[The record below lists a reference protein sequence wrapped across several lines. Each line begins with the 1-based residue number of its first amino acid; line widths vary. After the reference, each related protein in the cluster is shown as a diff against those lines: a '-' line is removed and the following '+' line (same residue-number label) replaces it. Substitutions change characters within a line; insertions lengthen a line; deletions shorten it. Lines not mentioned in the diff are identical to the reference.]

1 MTQPQRWRGS
11 PSSPLGAVIFAGML
25 LALLLTTSGCVHV
38 AMLGM
43 MTNVS
48 QAHQINKMKKRLTA
62 TEADS
67 GQSIRGVQR

>member
-1 MTQPQRWRGS
+1 MNQPQRWRGA
-11 PSSPLGAVIFAGML
+11 PASPLGALIFIGML

-48 QAHQINKMKKRLTA
+48 QAHQIGKLEKRLTA
-62 TEADS
+62 IEADS
-67 GQSIRGVQR
+67 SQSVDVVRR

>member
-1 MTQPQRWRGS
+1 MNQPQRWRGA
-11 PSSPLGAVIFAGML
+11 PASPLGAFILIGML

-48 QAHQINKMKKRLTA
+48 QAHQIGKLEKRLTA
-62 TEADS
+62 IEADS
-67 GQSIRGVQR
+67 SQSVDVVRR